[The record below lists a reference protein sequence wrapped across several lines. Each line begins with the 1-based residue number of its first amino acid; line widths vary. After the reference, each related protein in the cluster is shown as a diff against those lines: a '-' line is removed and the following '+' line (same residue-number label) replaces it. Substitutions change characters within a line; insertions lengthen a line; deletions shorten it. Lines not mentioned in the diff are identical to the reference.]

1 MVKELEKLNQLVD
14 HLKIISN
21 PSPNFGIRKNNACPS
36 IIVLHYT
43 AMDRVNDALERLCN
57 PATEVSSHYL
67 IDEKGTIFLLVD
79 EEHRAWHAGQGK
91 WGDCEDINS
100 SSIGIELSNSGD
112 TPFSFFLME
121 SLAFL
126 VNQIMDNWS
135 ITPNNVI
142 GHSDL
147 APGRKKDPGRHFDW
161 ARLEFLGL
169 ASKSTPIN
177 SNYDFWKNIEKIGY
191 TVPAIEDQKVDVIE
205 AFRARHCQNNYGPLN
220 EKDIFMASG
229 VVKSLKN
236 FF

>member
-79 EEHRAWHAGQGK
+79 EEYRAWHAGQGK

-112 TPFSFFLME
+112 TPFSFFLM
-121 SLAFL
+121 
-126 VNQIMDNWS
+126 
-135 ITPNNVI
+135 
-142 GHSDL
+142 
-147 APGRKKDPGRHFDW
+147 
-161 ARLEFLGL
+161 
-169 ASKSTPIN
+169 
-177 SNYDFWKNIEKIGY
+177 
-191 TVPAIEDQKVDVIE
+191 
-205 AFRARHCQNNYGPLN
+205 
-220 EKDIFMASG
+220 
-229 VVKSLKN
+229 
-236 FF
+236 